1 MRRRVSLGISLGRL
15 FYSRRLPTI
24 VADTDTNAYTRCP
37 EADAGARAV
46 IPITIAAAL
55 DVSLARRITVGVPD
69 DHAAAAAC
77 TIASSVLIT
86 DHANLLQQIRVRVFA
101 ARIDVRG
108 IC

>member
-55 DVSLARRITVGVPD
+55 DISLAGRVVVIGVALDDNATAAIRPVAAPVFIADGPD
-69 DHAAAAAC
+69 
-77 TIASSVLIT
+77 
-86 DHANLLQQIRVRVFA
+86 LLY
-101 ARIDVRG
+101 
-108 IC
+108 